1 MISSFGWTRFFEVLW
16 MLKFNLSMK
25 LVIGYLLMAVLL
37 IFCGLAGYV
46 AANKM
51 SQASDFLVTE
61 ARNTVE
67 GAMQTSNGVR
77 EQILLMEDILTGR
90 IQQDIDAALNKA
102 QRQNQQ
108 AHQQMIDAGLIPE
121 EQIQQINQAQEAF
134 DAALTPLLANN
145 KRYKNLHQSMVSN
158 ADKLKDHLSS
168 FIELANRIIVERE
181 TNWDDDEAANSQQ
194 SEEWFAATAAT
205 EAKLALFAQLYYFQ
219 QFLIQENLKQVEE
232 LMQNTQTDLDIYIDD
247 LSSMELAEQM
257 VNNSDSSY
265 ASAFKEMLTQHK
277 DFYSEAKKTFVSLQ
291 QDRATYTDK
300 ASDLLAQTETI
311 KALSAEIIDQEIQSI
326 KQVKQSAFLS
336 ILITVLVGIA
346 LVLVSYWVSLK
357 LVVSPVRTVAD
368 KLKDIS
374 QGEGDLTQSLNVS
387 GNDEITE
394 LSTGF
399 NAFTQQIRDLIGQL
413 VLVIEQLN
421 NTSNQ
426 LTHQSGETQERMHA
440 QQNAT
445 DTVSA
450 TMEDMA
456 TKVHSVS
463 VAADEANTSMQHIDN
478 TLEKSQR
485 VISSTLD
492 SINDFAND
500 IDSASTVIEN
510 LNQDSQQIGQVLDVI
525 QGIAEQTN
533 LLALNAAIEAAR
545 AGEQGRGFA
554 VVADEVRTLAS
565 RTQQST
571 TEIQAII
578 ERLQQGSDKATMVMR
593 SSRNQAQETKNKTG
607 MASESLSSI
616 TENVQAM
623 GSIIHNISSAVTS
636 QNQQADTMNHNLA
649 DIRQITE
656 GTSQSSQNMTDITQ
670 ELNQLTGQL
679 QTLAAQFKV

>member
-1 MISSFGWTRFFEVLW
+1 
-16 MLKFNLSMK
+16 MLRFNLSIK

-37 IFCGLAGYV
+37 IICGLAGYI

-51 SQASDFLVTE
+51 SEASDFLVTE

-77 EQILLMEDILTGR
+77 GQILLMEDILSGR
-90 IQQDIDAALNKA
+90 LHKDIEVALDQAKG
-102 QRQNQQ
+102 QNQQ

-121 EQIQQINQAQEAF
+121 EQIEQINQAQTAF
-134 DAALTPLLANN
+134 DNALNPLLSNN
-145 KRYKNLHQSMVSN
+145 KRYKDLHRAMVTN
-158 ADKLKDHLSS
+158 ADRLKEQLSA

-181 TNWDDDEAANSQQ
+181 TNWDTDEAANSQQ
-194 SEEWFAATAAT
+194 TEEWFAATAAT

-219 QFLIQENLKQVEE
+219 QFLAQENLKQVEE
-232 LMQNTQTDLDIYIDD
+232 LMQNSQTDLDIYIED
-247 LSSMELAEQM
+247 LASMELGEQKT
-257 VNNSDSSY
+257 NDSDNSY
-265 ASAFKEMLTQHK
+265 ASVFNEHLNHHK
-277 DFYSEAKKTFVSLQ
+277 NYYSEAKKAYLRLQ
-291 QDRATYTDK
+291 QDRLTYTEK
-300 ASDLLAQTETI
+300 ASVLLDQTENI
-311 KALSAEIIDQEIQSI
+311 KKLSAEIIDQEIQSI
-326 KQVKQSAFLS
+326 KTVKESAFLS
-336 ILITVLVGIA
+336 ILITVIVGVA
-346 LVLVSYWVSLK
+346 LVLVSYWISVK
-357 LVVSPVRTVAD
+357 LVVSPVRTVAN

-374 QGEGDLTQSLNVS
+374 QGEGDLTQSLQVS

-394 LSTGF
+394 LSVGF
-399 NAFTQQIRDLIGQL
+399 NQFMQQIRDLIRQL
-413 VLVIEQLN
+413 IGAIDQLN
-421 NTSNQ
+421 KTSKQ
-426 LTHQSGETQERMHA
+426 LTHQSGETQDRMQA
-440 QQNAT
+440 QQHAT
-445 DTVSA
+445 DTVNV

-456 TKVHSVS
+456 IKVNSVS
-463 VAADEANTSMQHIDN
+463 EAADEASDSMQHIDE
-478 TLEKSQR
+478 TLGQSQR

-525 QGIAEQTN
+525 QSIAEQTN

-578 ERLQQGSDKATMVMR
+578 ERLQNGSDQATTVMR

-607 MASESLSSI
+607 MASESLASI
-616 TENVQAM
+616 TDNVHSM
-623 GSIIHNISSAVTS
+623 SLIIHKISDAVTS
-636 QNQQADTMNHNLA
+636 QNQQAETMNHNLA

-656 GTSQSSQNMTDITQ
+656 GTSESSQQMNHITQ
-670 ELNQLTGQL
+670 ELNQLTRPL
-679 QTLAAQFKV
+679 QTLSGQFKV